1 MQGYLLELL
10 RASRAGA
17 TPTAPPPSGP
27 PPPPTCSRGT
37 EGCKHTHGGRRH
49 SAECDTVCNL
59 HRAATK
65 ARHRA
70 CTKAYRAQLAEAGV
84 KYRKKRKAKDQLQ
97 ARANPAAF
105 AAKKEN
111 LRALRAAAAQRCRDK
126 KKVDGINYCR
136 PSRVKKKGP
145 PD

>member
-1 MQGYLLELL
+1 VQP
-10 RASRAGA
+10 A
-17 TPTAPPPSGP
+17 
-27 PPPPTCSRGT
+27 
-37 EGCKHTHGGRRH
+37 
-49 SAECDTVCNL
+49 
-59 HRAATK
+59 RAATK

-70 CTKAYRAQLAEAGV
+70 SGKAHRAQLAKAGV

-105 AAKKEN
+105 AAKKEK

-126 KKVDGINYCR
+126 KKVDGAHYYR
-136 PSRVKKKGP
+136 PGRVKKKGP